1 MSKNTLSG
9 AEARRDRVLQETNF
23 ESEAGLQHIP
33 PVSFTDEEYNG
44 AAAGGAP
51 SLSNGN
57 NTSKTSTPAASTTR
71 VLAPDLLRGTLM
83 VLMAMDHAVVAIRS
97 WDHGQARESEGDS
110 VPVSE
115 WNRPIGYIIRTFT
128 HLCAPGFTFLLG
140 MGVVYF
146 GRSRTRLGWST
157 YQMLRHF
164 VIRAVVLTLITVL
177 MGLVMT
183 GGKIWFL
190 NAVLFSLAI
199 DYVLAGVLWL
209 ILNKIETAMAHG
221 LTPFFVK
228 AIENGERRPLLVGS
242 SLEDERNT
250 DKASSRAVAVSWHFS
265 NAILLVLAG
274 VAAWWN
280 IWLSPTHGHCQ
291 TESLGSS
298 QFMKASGNPIVDIW
312 FWPFLTEHVMS
323 GFPPMAWLS
332 FAIMGLLY
340 GRLVQIRPLSSAR
353 LNSSTLL
360 AALAFFLLF
369 AFTRIFRFGNLSE
382 GCLHMP
388 EHVANPD
395 RNPYLTSV
403 PSFFYVVKY
412 PPDVA
417 FVCYTMSVNLSLLAL
432 FGALPLSVTKR
443 FTILLTYGTS
453 ALFFY
458 LVHQLILFSAGA
470 AIAHFFGRKT
480 GETDPFTGEPGVVV
494 ESLWIYWGLWAT
506 ALTILYPLC
515 KWYGAF
521 KKTKGP
527 DSIWRFF

>member
-1 MSKNTLSG
+1 MSMSNDTLDG

-23 ESEAGLQHIP
+23 ESSADLQHIP
-33 PVSFTDEEYNG
+33 PVSFTDEETNG
-44 AAAGGAP
+44 AVGGAP
-51 SLSNGN
+51 SSNGN
-57 NTSKTSTPAASTTR
+57 APKAKAPAASTTR

-83 VLMAMDHAVVAIRS
+83 VLMAMDHAVVALRS
-97 WDHGQARESEGDS
+97 WDHGQAHESEGDS
-110 VPVSE
+110 LPVSE

-146 GRSRTRLGWST
+146 GRSRARLGWST

-164 VIRAVVLTLITVL
+164 VIRAAVLTLITVL
-177 MGLVMT
+177 MGVVMT
-183 GGKIWFL
+183 GGKIWFM

-209 ILNKIETAMAHG
+209 ILNKIETAMTQG

-250 DKASSRAVAVSWHFS
+250 DKASSRAVAVSWHII

-291 TESLGSS
+291 TESLSIS
-298 QFMKASGNPIVDIW
+298 QNMMASGNPIVDIW
-312 FWPFLTEHVMS
+312 FWPFMTGHIMS
-323 GFPPMAWLS
+323 GFPQWLGFPS
-332 FAIMGLLY
+332 
-340 GRLVQIRPLSSAR
+340 PSWDCC
-353 LNSSTLL
+353 
-360 AALAFFLLF
+360 
-369 AFTRIFRFGNLSE
+369 
-382 GCLHMP
+382 CLHMP

-403 PSFFYVVKY
+403 PSFFYVIKY

-417 FVCYTMSVNLSLLAL
+417 FVCYTMSVNLALLAL

-443 FTILLTYGTS
+443 MTVLLTYGTS

-458 LVHQLILFSAGA
+458 IVHQILLFSAGA
-470 AIAHFFGRKT
+470 VIAHFFGRET

-494 ESLWIYWGLWAT
+494 ESLWIYWGLWAA

-515 KWYGAF
+515 KWYGGF

>member
-1 MSKNTLSG
+1 MPTDNDALG
-9 AEARRDRVLQETNF
+9 RAEARRDRVLQETNF
-23 ESEAGLQHIP
+23 ES
-33 PVSFTDEEYNG
+33 S
-44 AAAGGAP
+44 AAVENAP
-51 SLSNGN
+51 SVSHDVENPNGTADGAQSSNDN
-57 NTSKTSTPAASTTR
+57 ALKTSAPPASTTR

-97 WDHGQARESEGDS
+97 WDHGQAHESEGDS
-110 VPVSE
+110 TPVSE

-164 VIRAVVLTLITVL
+164 IIRAVVLTLITVL
-177 MGLVMT
+177 MGVVFT

-190 NAVLFSLAI
+190 NAVLFALAI
-199 DYVLAGVLWL
+199 DYVLAGMLWSVLD
-209 ILNKIETAMAHG
+209 KIEAATTQCLKDYFKRNH
-221 LTPFFVK
+221 
-228 AIENGERRPLLVGS
+228 ESGETTPLLVS
-242 SLEDERNT
+242 SLEGIRNS
-250 DKASSRAVAVSWHFS
+250 DKASTRAIAISWHFS
-265 NAILLVLAG
+265 NGILVALSVITACPWKPDTGHLVLAHHVGPYHVG
-274 VAAWWN
+274 V
-280 IWLSPTHGHCQ
+280 S
-291 TESLGSS
+291 
-298 QFMKASGNPIVDIW
+298 
-312 FWPFLTEHVMS
+312 
-323 GFPPMAWLS
+323 PMAWLS

-340 GRLVQIRPLSSAR
+340 GRLVQVRPLSPAR
-353 LNSSTLL
+353 LNTSTLL
-360 AALAFFLLF
+360 VALAFFLLF

-388 EHVANPD
+388 EHVAHPD
-395 RNPYLTSV
+395 RNPYLASV
-403 PSFFYVVKY
+403 PSFFYVIKY

-417 FVCYTMSVNLSLLAL
+417 FIAYTMSVNLSLLAL
-432 FGALPLSVTKR
+432 FGALPSGVTKR

-470 AIAHFFGRKT
+470 VLARFFGRET
-480 GETDPFTGEPGVVV
+480 GETDPFTGQPTVVV
-494 ESLWIYWGLWAT
+494 ENIWIYWGLWAT
-506 ALTILYPLC
+506 ALAILYPLC
-515 KWYGAF
+515 RWYSGF

>member
-1 MSKNTLSG
+1 MSNDILDG

-23 ESEAGLQHIP
+23 ESSADLQHIP
-33 PVSFTDEEYNG
+33 PVSFTDEETNG
-44 AAAGGAP
+44 AVGGAP
-51 SLSNGN
+51 SSNGN
-57 NTSKTSTPAASTTR
+57 APKAKAPAASTTR

-83 VLMAMDHAVVAIRS
+83 VLMAMDHAVVALRS
-97 WDHGQARESEGDS
+97 WDHGQAHESEGDS
-110 VPVSE
+110 LPVSE

-140 MGVVYF
+140 MG
-146 GRSRTRLGWST
+146 
-157 YQMLRHF
+157 MLRHF
-164 VIRAVVLTLITVL
+164 VIRAAVLTLITVL
-177 MGLVMT
+177 MGVVMT
-183 GGKIWFL
+183 GGKIWFM

-209 ILNKIETAMAHG
+209 ILNKIETAMTQG

-250 DKASSRAVAVSWHFS
+250 NKASSRAVAVSWHII

-274 VAAWWN
+274 VAACRH
-280 IWLSPTHGHCQ
+280 LVLAFYDGPY
-291 TESLGSS
+291 
-298 QFMKASGNPIVDIW
+298 
-312 FWPFLTEHVMS
+312 HV
-323 GFPPMAWLS
+323 GLPPMAWLS

-340 GRLVQIRPLSSAR
+340 GRLVQVRPLSSAR

-360 AALAFFLLF
+360 VALAFFLLF

-403 PSFFYVVKY
+403 PSFFYVIKY

-417 FVCYTMSVNLSLLAL
+417 FVCYTMSVNLALLAL

-443 FTILLTYGTS
+443 MTVLLTYGTS

-458 LVHQLILFSAGA
+458 IVHQILLFSAGA
-470 AIAHFFGRKT
+470 VIAHFFGRET

-494 ESLWIYWGLWAT
+494 ESLWIYWGLWAA
-506 ALTILYPLC
+506 ALTVLYPLC
-515 KWYGAF
+515 KWYGGF